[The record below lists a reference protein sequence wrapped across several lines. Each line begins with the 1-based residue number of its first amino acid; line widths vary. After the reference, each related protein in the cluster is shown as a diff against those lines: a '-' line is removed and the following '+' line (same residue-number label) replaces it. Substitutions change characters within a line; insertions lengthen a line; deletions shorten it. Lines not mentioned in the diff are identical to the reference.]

1 MEVNQQSVL
10 YLPSPRTAV
19 IRAGLSLVT
28 AGVSWS
34 LIAIIPDNRC
44 EKQPPS
50 SFLAE
55 EVFRASLRL
64 NAPGCTVMP
73 HPPYADVAFLMTD
86 HSKELWSGSLELAFP
101 CKSCYYNCGPV
112 PLWQTLLPLVAL
124 PLCLKEIKRQC
135 MGPALTEEYP
145 SSWGLGE

>member
-86 HSKELWSGSLELAFP
+86 HSKEL
-101 CKSCYYNCGPV
+101 CGQAV
-112 PLWQTLLPLVAL
+112 
-124 PLCLKEIKRQC
+124 
-135 MGPALTEEYP
+135 
-145 SSWGLGE
+145 